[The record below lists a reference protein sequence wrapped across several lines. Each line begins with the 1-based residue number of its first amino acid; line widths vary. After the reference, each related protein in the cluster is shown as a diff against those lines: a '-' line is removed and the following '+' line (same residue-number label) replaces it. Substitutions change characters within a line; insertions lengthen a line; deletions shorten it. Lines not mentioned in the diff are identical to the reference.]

1 MSSPEHEHERT
12 APATPADLPARSW
25 RGTLRRTVRS
35 FQADD
40 ITDRAAALTYYALL
54 ALFPAL
60 IVLVALLGLFGGANT
75 IDGIFR
81 ILRQAGASTD
91 TVNAVRTPLE
101 GVISARGGAGAL
113 LGFGLLGALWS
124 ASGYLGAFM
133 RAANAIYGVE
143 EGRPFWKL
151 RPLQVIVTLAGSLGL
166 ALVLIAI
173 VVTGPLARGVGNEI
187 GLGSTAVTVW
197 NIAKWPV
204 LIGIV
209 LTMLATLYY
218 VAPNVKP
225 PRFRWL
231 SPGVLVAVVLWAL
244 ATVGFFFYVSSF
256 GSYNKTYGT
265 LGGLIVLL
273 LWLWITNVALL
284 FGAEFDAELERS
296 RQLEAGLPAEERL
309 HLPLRAEPKPKT
321 TTADPAREESAA
333 AR

>member
-1 MSSPEHEHERT
+1 VSSTLPPPDLDAQ
-12 APATPADLPARSW
+12 APKKPRDLPVRSW
-25 RGTLRRTVRS
+25 GATLRRTVKE
-35 FQADD
+35 FQGDNL
-40 ITDRAAALTYYALL
+40 TDWAAALTYYALL

-81 ILRQAGASTD
+81 ILRDAGASTD

-101 GVISARGGAGAL
+101 GVIASRGGAGAL
-113 LGFGLLGALWS
+113 FGFGLLGALWS

-133 RAANAIYGVE
+133 RATNAIYGVE

-151 RPLQVIVTLAGSLGL
+151 RPLQVLVTLLGSLGL
-166 ALVLIAI
+166 AAVLIAI
-173 VVTGPLARGVGNEI
+173 VVTGPLAKGVGNEI

-204 LIGIV
+204 LIAVV

-218 VAPNVKP
+218 IAPNVKP
-225 PRFRWL
+225 PKFRWI
-231 SPGVLVAVVLWAL
+231 SPGVIVAVLLWIV
-244 ATVGFFFYVSSF
+244 ATVGFFFYVSNF

-265 LGGLIVLL
+265 LGGLVILL
-273 LWLWITNVALL
+273 LWLWITNLALL

-296 RQLEAGLPAEERL
+296 RQLEAGLPADESL
-309 HLPLRAEPKPKT
+309 QLSLREEPK
-321 TTADPAREESAA
+321 
-333 AR
+333 